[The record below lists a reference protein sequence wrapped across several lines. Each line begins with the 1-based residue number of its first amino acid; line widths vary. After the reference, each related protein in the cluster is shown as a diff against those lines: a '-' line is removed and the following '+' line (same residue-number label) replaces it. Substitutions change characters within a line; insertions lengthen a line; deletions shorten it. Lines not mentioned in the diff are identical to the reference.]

1 MDFLQLAL
9 AFIGLAT
16 SAFTALGHV
25 GSVCV
30 HTPVAI
36 HASANA
42 GFETDP
48 TAKIAVVGNPT
59 C

>member
-16 SAFTALGHV
+16 SAFAAFSHV

-48 TAKIAVVGNPT
+48 TAKIALVGVPN